1 MLVQTPS
8 PALRTKPAMYPDLT
22 QQPSAYTTTAST
34 SANALVNRN
43 VRFTEADAPHVLG
56 SSSFISSAPPSRVQS
71 TLQPQSVSPKARLA
85 VSTSPQQH
93 QSHHGPHS
101 VASTPAKSLFPASA
115 ASKAAALA
123 NKLPA
128 NAPVHFNLSP
138 VKRAAA
144 AAASITTSPRSA
156 EKLVHEAS
164 KRRPPPIGRGEAAR
178 RLRINA
184 MMLVAW
190 WLSSRTYTYKFM
202 AGHLVQLVPTLD
214 TPLHFVETLLAL
226 TLFYNILDAMKSLNQ
241 LSTLGSP
248 AISPITGTA
257 PRPSATPNA
266 PHLHTPVRSS
276 PKTRPSPGV
285 GSAAIGTASP
295 PTPLFRAS
303 ALASPNPPSPKT
315 PSSVSS
321 KPAAQALRRS
331 FGPGVSGSPTAML
344 TGSPLSTVAVGA
356 GAADFVEK
364 GSPVSAFK
372 ARHAA
377 TPTKLTVNS
386 QDAIDRIFES

>member
-1 MLVQTPS
+1 MDRSYGSASASMLVQTPS
-8 PALRTKPAMYPDLT
+8 PAARTLYPDLKR
-22 QQPSAYTTTAST
+22 QVNPPAYNNAGGVKSMTST
-34 SANALVNRN
+34 SSALINRN
-43 VRFTEADAPHVLG
+43 VRFTDADA
-56 SSSFISSAPPSRVQS
+56 STTISSAPPSRVQS
-71 TLQPQSVSPKARLA
+71 MSQPASVSPKARLA

-93 QSHHGPHS
+93 HSHSGPHHPT
-101 VASTPAKSLFPASA
+101 STPAKSLFPASA

-138 VKRAAA
+138 VRKAAA
-144 AAASITTSPRSA
+144 AAAAISTAPKAA
-156 EKLVHEAS
+156 EKH
-164 KRRPPPIGRGEAAR
+164 RRPPPIGRAEAAR

-184 MMLVAW
+184 MMLVVW

-202 AGHLVQLVPTLD
+202 AGHLVQLVPSLD

-226 TLFYNILDAMKSLNQ
+226 TLFYNILDAMKSLNR
-241 LSTLGSP
+241 LSTLGSASINP
-248 AISPITGTA
+248 VTSVA
-257 PRPSATPNA
+257 PRPTATANT
-266 PHLHTPVRSS
+266 PHLHTPIRSS
-276 PKTRPSPGV
+276 PKTRPSPSV

-303 ALASPNPPSPKT
+303 AMASPNPPSPQT
-315 PSSVSS
+315 PSSLSS

-331 FGPGVSGSPTAML
+331 FGPGVNGSPTAML
-344 TGSPLSTVAVGA
+344 SGSPLSAVAA
-356 GAADFVEK
+356 NAADAVDK

-377 TPTKLTVNS
+377 TPTKLSVNS
-386 QDAIDRIFES
+386 QDAIDRIF